1 MKAIS
6 GKGKW
11 TFDSDGHWLCL
22 KMDGAKA
29 REIVDKMQDGKLYD
43 LEIKQ
48 HRNRRSLDANAY
60 FWVLLDKLAVE
71 TKVEKTDLYR
81 EMVKEIGGNSQVIC
95 VTNEGLMQLKES
107 WERNGPGWVAETF
120 PSKLEGCTNMIL
132 YYGSSTYDTSQM
144 SRLIELAV
152 QECKQVGIETM
163 TPRELSLLMEAW
175 DARKDKKTGDPNKCK
190 GESVSAG

>member
-6 GKGKW
+6 SKGRW
-11 TFDSDGHWLCL
+11 TFDAEGHWLCL
-22 KMDGAKA
+22 KMDGAQA
-29 REIVDKMQDGKLYD
+29 RQIVDKMQEGKQYD
-43 LEIKQ
+43 LEIKL

-60 FWVLLDKLAVE
+60 FWVLLDQLATE
-71 TKVEKTDLYR
+71 TKMEKTHLYR

-132 YYGSSTYDTSQM
+132 YYGSSTYDTAQM
-144 SRLIELAV
+144 SRLIALVV
-152 QECKQVGIETM
+152 QECRQVGIETM

-175 DARKDKKTGDPNKCK
+175 DAKKNKKTGHSHAGK
-190 GESVSAG
+190 GQRVSPG